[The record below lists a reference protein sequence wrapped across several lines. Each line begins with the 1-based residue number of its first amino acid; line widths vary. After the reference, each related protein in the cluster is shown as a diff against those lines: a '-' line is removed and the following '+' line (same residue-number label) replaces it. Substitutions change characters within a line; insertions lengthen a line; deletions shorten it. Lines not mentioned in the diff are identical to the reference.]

1 MERGRSP
8 PSDKLGTGKALI
20 CCFERIRGEAAK
32 NEEFSHVGTG
42 FGDRFGC
49 PLSCWSGGVPLAQGA
64 MMLQLM
70 GAIFIGSFVLGI
82 VFWMLLTYLKYWVIG
97 AWFIVVFLREIILH
111 LTERISHS
119 IHHARARK

>member
-1 MERGRSP
+1 
-8 PSDKLGTGKALI
+8 
-20 CCFERIRGEAAK
+20 
-32 NEEFSHVGTG
+32 
-42 FGDRFGC
+42 
-49 PLSCWSGGVPLAQGA
+49 
-64 MMLQLM
+64 MLQLM

-82 VFWMLLTYLKYWVIG
+82 VFWMLLTYLKYWFIG